1 MSRAPEPL
9 AGRADEADT
18 PCALCGRRGVSLT
31 RHHLIPR
38 SRHRHR
44 ATRRQFSYAQC
55 VTAILMICKPCH
67 KQIHALFSE
76 KELARYYHTRER
88 LAAHADMQRF
98 ITWIARKPPGFI
110 PLTRR
115 RA

>member
-1 MSRAPEPL
+1 MTSGTPDRP
-9 AGRADEADT
+9 AGGDS
-18 PCALCGRRGVSLT
+18 CALCGRAGVALT

-44 ATRRQFSYAQC
+44 ATRRRFSRARC
-55 VTAILMICKPCH
+55 VNDILRVCKPCH

-76 KELARYYHTRER
+76 KELADFYHSRER
-88 LAAHADMQRF
+88 LADHPDMRRF
-98 ITWIARKPPGFI
+98 IAWIARKPPGFL